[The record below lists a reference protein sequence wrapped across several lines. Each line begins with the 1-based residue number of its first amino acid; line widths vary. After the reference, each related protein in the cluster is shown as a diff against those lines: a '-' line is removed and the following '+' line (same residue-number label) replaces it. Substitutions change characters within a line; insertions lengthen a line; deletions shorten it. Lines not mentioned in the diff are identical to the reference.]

1 MKAQLIQCSE
11 RPRVEPHGN
20 TAIVTFS
27 DLSGSTVE
35 VELSMAHIVSLG
47 NDLLELHH
55 DFVAVKQGKNHL
67 HPVFVDVL
75 KWCTP

>member
-20 TAIVTFS
+20 TVIVTFS

-55 DFVAVKQGKNHL
+55 DFVAVKQGKNNL

-75 KWCTP
+75 KWCSP